1 MSKLLLV
8 EDNREVAKIISDF
21 LCISGYSVDTAFNIK
36 TALELFN
43 KNSYDFI
50 ITDENLPDRK
60 GSYLVN
66 QIKKKCPNLPV
77 LGISGN
83 SNQQAQALF
92 SAGVDGF
99 LTKPF
104 TLKQLREKI
113 HALLKKNRNPSKQAK
128 VQL

>member
-21 LCISGYSVDTAFNIK
+21 LCISGYSVDTAFNINM
-36 TALELFN
+36 ALELFN

-66 QIKKKCPNLPV
+66 QIKEMSQFTR
-77 LGISGN
+77 LGYQWKLQPASSGLILCGCRWIFDKTFH
-83 SNQQAQALF
+83 SKAVKRKDTCF
-92 SAGVDGF
+92 I
-99 LTKPF
+99 K
-104 TLKQLREKI
+104 EK
-113 HALLKKNRNPSKQAK
+113 
-128 VQL
+128 